1 MSGID
6 PIKLGKDLSK
16 KNCIDL
22 VLSIKD
28 VLKKS
33 IKLGGSSINDHTMI
47 SGKIG
52 YFQNKL
58 QVYGREGLKCRKRS
72 CQSSILRIVI
82 AQRSTFYCAQCQK
95 WKLDKNMANTKS
107 AKGKIREI
115 TKKTDIN
122 KSVRNRYRTYIKKVE
137 LNIVKG
143 DKAQAKEA
151 LRSAESEIMS
161 AVSKKI
167 VHKNTASRKISRLAS
182 QIKSLK

>member
-1 MSGID
+1 
-6 PIKLGKDLSK
+6 
-16 KNCIDL
+16 
-22 VLSIKD
+22 
-28 VLKKS
+28 
-33 IKLGGSSINDHTMI
+33 
-47 SGKIG
+47 
-52 YFQNKL
+52 
-58 QVYGREGLKCRKRS
+58 
-72 CQSSILRIVI
+72 
-82 AQRSTFYCAQCQK
+82 
-95 WKLDKNMANTKS
+95 MANTKS